1 MRRRLGFVLVFG
13 LAVTGCGGFEPFDP
27 PVAGE
32 LNPEPGLFSGP
43 TGEFVITRRVWS
55 KADDEAATPTEPPA
69 QRRLTD
75 PPPP

>member
-1 MRRRLGFVLVFG
+1 MR
-13 LAVTGCGGFEPFDP
+13 LAVLAWALLLGSCAGMEPFDP

-43 TGEFVITRRVWS
+43 DGAFVLFQRQL
-55 KADDEAATPTEPPA
+55 TPTAAEPPE
-69 QRRLTD
+69 RRLTA

>member
-1 MRRRLGFVLVFG
+1 MRAALAALALLLGSCAG
-13 LAVTGCGGFEPFDP
+13 MEPFDP

-43 TGEFVITRRVWS
+43 DGTFVLFERRLQPT
-55 KADDEAATPTEPPA
+55 ATEPA
-69 QRRLTD
+69 ERRLTD